1 MRRDRGQIT
10 IEYFLLLAAIVLV
23 TVVGVATFHTDIAT
37 TFQNLF
43 SSAVQHMPMDDGGPA
58 SPDTGGVPTGPDN
71 SPPDRVDE
79 PLVN

>member
-58 SPDTGGVPTGPDN
+58 SPETGGITTEPGDN
-71 SPPDRVDE
+71 PPDYNE
-79 PLVN
+79 PPV